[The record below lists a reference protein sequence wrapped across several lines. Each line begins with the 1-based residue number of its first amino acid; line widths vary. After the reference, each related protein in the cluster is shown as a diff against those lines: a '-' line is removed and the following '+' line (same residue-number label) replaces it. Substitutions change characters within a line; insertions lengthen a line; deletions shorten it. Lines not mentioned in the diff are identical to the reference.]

1 MRCPAELPHRA
12 QVKAARMQ
20 GRRANICIAVI
31 WRPAL
36 VNGLDHARHSPST
49 HLPGSSSGTSEN
61 TL

>member
-36 VNGLDHARHSPST
+36 VNGLDQARDSNSAPSPRT
-49 HLPGSSSGTSEN
+49 SSSASLN
-61 TL
+61 I